1 MNNLFDFSTFSR
13 QSTKGILVIYIA
25 HLYKFLKVTW
35 ILVFLIVKDFTKITN
50 KIDAIYIYAGIAFF
64 LIFFLVRTYLI
75 FKNFQFKIENEH
87 FILKQGILK
96 KTNTAIPF
104 YRIQNINFKQ
114 NIVQQIIGVFEVSIE
129 TAGSSTTEISIKA
142 LSLQKA
148 TALKEIISKNTKLG
162 EEEVVVEE
170 KQIKPLVRIGV
181 KELFKVSLTENH
193 LQNLLLFFAIVFGLL
208 QQIQQIIDS
217 LGQTEVIDGFIEENT
232 NAISASI
239 FLVIILLLLLTIVAL
254 VSSFVRVFLV
264 HFNLTA
270 YLKEDAFEIN
280 QGLFTKKSIILKKQ
294 KIQNITISTNPLK
307 RLIGISFI
315 TFKQAVSGK
324 LNNKKK
330 DKLIRIVGCKKE
342 QIEIIKASLFAPTEV
357 ENSLKKIPENYYKR
371 RIFIVTFLILIA
383 VYAFFYIGSSQV
395 EVLYTAI
402 LVVPIV
408 VFLILKKVKKRFYK
422 ISDEMILVGKGLLET
437 HITYLGIFKVQN
449 IKMQQ
454 TIFQKRSNVADL
466 ILQTASGK
474 IKIPCIDS
482 QEAIKIYNHTLYK
495 VETSKTSWM

>member
-25 HLYKFLKVTW
+25 HLYKFLKLTW

-50 KIDAIYIYAGIAFF
+50 KVDAIYIYAGVAFF

-75 FKNFQFKIENEH
+75 FKNFQFKIESEH

-104 YRIQNINFKQ
+104 HRIQNINFKQ

-142 LSLQKA
+142 LSLKKA
-148 TALKEIISKNTKLG
+148 TALKEVISKNTKLSEAEVI
-162 EEEVVVEE
+162 EE
-170 KQIKPLVRIGV
+170 QHTKPLVRIGV

-193 LQNLLLFFAIVFGLL
+193 LQNLLIFFAIVIGLL
-208 QQIQQIIDS
+208 QQLQQVTDS
-217 LGQTEVIDGFIEENT
+217 LGKTELIDGFIEENT

-239 FLVIILLLLLTIVAL
+239 FLVIILLLLLTVVAL

-342 QIEIIKASLFAPTEV
+342 QVEIIKASLFEPSEV
-357 ENSLKKIPENYYKR
+357 ENNEKKFPENYYKR
-371 RIFIVTFLILIA
+371 RIFIFTFLFLIVSYTIA
-383 VYAFFYIGSSQV
+383 YLVFSNFEIFYSTIV
-395 EVLYTAI
+395 I
-402 LVVPIV
+402 IPIV

-422 ISDEMILVGKGLLET
+422 ISDEMLLVGKGLLET
-437 HITYLGIFKVQN
+437 HVTYLEIFKVQN

-474 IKIPCIDS
+474 IKIPCIDF
-482 QEAIKIYNHTLYK
+482 QEAINIYNHTLYK
-495 VETSKTSWM
+495 VETTKTSWM

>member
-25 HLYKFLKVTW
+25 HLYKFLKLTW
-35 ILVFLIVKDFTKITN
+35 ILVFLMVKDFTKITT
-50 KIDAIYIYAGIAFF
+50 KVDAIYIYAGIAFF
-64 LIFFLVRTYLI
+64 LLFFLVRTYLI

-104 YRIQNINFKQ
+104 HRIQNINFKQ

-148 TALKEIISKNTKLG
+148 TALKEVISKNTKLSEG
-162 EEEVVVEE
+162 EVVEE
-170 KQIKPLVRIGV
+170 QQTKPLVRIGV

-193 LQNLLLFFAIVFGLL
+193 LQNLLLFFAIVIGLL
-208 QQIQQIIDS
+208 QQLQQVTDS
-217 LGQTEVIDGFIEENT
+217 LGKTEIIDGFIEENT

-239 FLVIILLLLLTIVAL
+239 FLIIILLLLLTVVAL

-342 QIEIIKASLFAPTEV
+342 QVEIIKASLFEPSEV
-357 ENSLKKIPENYYKR
+357 ENNEKKLPENYYKR
-371 RIFIVTFLILIA
+371 RIFIFTFLFLIISYTIA
-383 VYAFFYIGSSQV
+383 YLIFSNFEIFYSTIV
-395 EVLYTAI
+395 I
-402 LVVPIV
+402 IPIV

-422 ISDEMILVGKGLLET
+422 ISDDMLLVGKGLLET
-437 HITYLGIFKVQN
+437 HVTYLEIFKVQN

-474 IKIPCIDS
+474 IKIPCIDFN
-482 QEAIKIYNHTLYK
+482 EAINIYNHTLYK
-495 VETSKTSWM
+495 VETTKTSWM

>member
-25 HLYKFLKVTW
+25 HLYKFLKLTW

-64 LIFFLVRTYLI
+64 LIFFLIRTYLI

-104 YRIQNINFKQ
+104 HRIQNINFKQ

-148 TALKEIISKNTKLG
+148 TALKEIISKNTKLI
-162 EEEVVVEE
+162 EEEVVE
-170 KQIKPLVRIGV
+170 KQETKPLVRIGV

-208 QQIQQIIDS
+208 QQLQQLSDS
-217 LGQTEVIDGFIEENT
+217 LGQTEAIDGFIEENT

-239 FLVIILLLLLTIVAL
+239 FLVIIILLLLTIVAL

-324 LNNKKK
+324 INNKKK

-342 QIEIIKASLFAPTEV
+342 QIEIIKASLFNPTDV
-357 ENSLKKIPENYYKR
+357 ENSDKKHPENYFKR
-371 RIFIVTFLILIA
+371 RLFIFTFLFLILAYTITYV
-383 VYAFFYIGSSQV
+383 VYSHFEIFYSTIV
-395 EVLYTAI
+395 
-402 LVVPIV
+402 VVPIV

-437 HITYLGIFKVQN
+437 HITYLEIFKVQN
-449 IKMQQ
+449 IEMQQ

-474 IKIPCIDS
+474 IKIPCIDF

-495 VETSKTSWM
+495 VETSQTSWM

>member
-25 HLYKFLKVTW
+25 HLYKFLKLTW
-35 ILVFLIVKDFTKITN
+35 ILVFLMVKDFTKITT
-50 KIDAIYIYAGIAFF
+50 KVDALYIYAGIAFF
-64 LIFFLVRTYLI
+64 LLFFLVRTYLI

-104 YRIQNINFKQ
+104 HRIQNINFKQ
-114 NIVQQIIGVFEVSIE
+114 NVVQQIIGVFEVSIE

-142 LSLQKA
+142 LSLKKA
-148 TALKEIISKNTKLG
+148 TALKEAISKNTKLS
-162 EEEVVVEE
+162 EAEVVEE
-170 KQIKPLVRIGV
+170 QHTKPLVRIGV

-193 LQNLLLFFAIVFGLL
+193 LQNLLLFFAIVIGLL
-208 QQIQQIIDS
+208 QQLQQVTDS
-217 LGQTEVIDGFIEENT
+217 LGKTEIIDGFIEENT

-239 FLVIILLLLLTIVAL
+239 FLVIILLLLLTVVAL

-342 QIEIIKASLFAPTEV
+342 QVEIIKASLFEPSEV
-357 ENSLKKIPENYYKR
+357 ENNEKKLPENYYKR
-371 RIFIVTFLILIA
+371 RIFIFTFLFLIA
-383 VYAFFYIGSSQV
+383 SYTIAYLIFSNLEIFYSTI
-395 EVLYTAI
+395 
-402 LVVPIV
+402 VVIPIV

-422 ISDEMILVGKGLLET
+422 ISDDMLLVGKGLLET
-437 HITYLGIFKVQN
+437 HVTYLEIFKVQN
-449 IKMQQ
+449 IKIQQ

-474 IKIPCIDS
+474 IKIPCIDFN
-482 QEAIKIYNHTLYK
+482 EAIKIYNHTLYK
-495 VETSKTSWM
+495 VETSQTSWM